1 MLFKTKMPV
10 VRFVPEVATELSA
23 SEIREGVESGLFKD
37 APEPKVYGFV
47 DVVENFSE
55 KRTNLVLDIN
65 GDACLALRVR
75 SRNVPFSAV
84 RTELNSYL
92 VRIREERGPRAVI
105 SKEARKELKEKILSE
120 FLEKAA
126 PVDKVL
132 PIVLSLEDGVA
143 YAFASGKADLNEI
156 QTRLTQIT
164 GINYVRQTIDEEDFL
179 TFVWWDTETNTLRQ
193 TLYKTFVGNKV
204 TVSDESGVTITAKG
218 SVEEARIAVSGG
230 ANATKAEIK
239 FFANNVLVDAVLT
252 KRGEFASLTF
262 PRDVFEA
269 TGDPVSDAQSQ
280 ALMVL
285 DHVVR
290 AFSMVDMWKDI
301 YDKAVA
307 DNAGLTAHIAEVW
320 GRGTFCSKQF
330 DEI

>member
-23 SEIREGVESGLFKD
+23 SEIREGVESGFFKD
-37 APEPKVYGFV
+37 SPEPKVYGFV

-75 SRNVPFSAV
+75 SRNVPSSAV
-84 RTELNSYL
+84 RVELNKRL
-92 VRIREERGPRAVI
+92 AKIREEEHRKFF
-105 SKEARKELKEKILSE
+105 SKEFRKEMKGIILGE
-120 FLEKAA
+120 FLHNAA
-126 PVDKVL
+126 PVDKVI
-132 PIVLSLEDGVA
+132 PIVLSLDDGAA

-179 TFVWWDTETNTLRQ
+179 TFMWWDTETNTLRQ

-230 ANATKAEIK
+230 ANATKSEIK
-239 FFANNVLVDAVLT
+239 FFANGVLVDAVLT
-252 KRGEFASLTF
+252 RRGEFASLTF
-262 PRDVFEA
+262 PREVFEA

-280 ALMVL
+280 AIMVL

>member
-10 VRFVPEVATELSA
+10 VRFVPDKDVELSV
-23 SEIREGVESGLFKD
+23 SDIREGVEGNLFED
-37 APEPKVYGFV
+37 YFEPKVYGFV
-47 DVVENFSE
+47 DVVNNFGG
-55 KRTNLVLDIN
+55 TYNNAVLNMN
-65 GDACLALRVR
+65 GDVCLALRVR
-75 SRNVPFSAV
+75 SRNVPSSAV
-84 RTELNSYL
+84 RVELDK
-92 VRIREERGPRAVI
+92 RIEKIREEEHRKFF
-105 SKEARKELKEKILSE
+105 SKEFRKEMRGIILGE
-120 FLEKAA
+120 FLHNAA
-126 PVDKVL
+126 PVDKVI

-164 GINYVRQTIDEEDFL
+164 GVDYVRQTIDEEDFL
-179 TFVWWDTETNTLRQ
+179 TFMWWDTETNTLRQ
-193 TLYKTFVGNKV
+193 TLYKTFVGNRV

-239 FFANNVLVDAVLT
+239 FSMNDVLVDAVLT
-252 KRGEFASLTF
+252 RRGEFASLTF
-262 PRDVFEA
+262 PREVFEA

-280 ALMVL
+280 AIMVL

-290 AFSMVDMWKDI
+290 AFGMVDMWKAI

>member
-23 SEIREGVESGLFKD
+23 SEIREGVESGFFKD
-37 APEPKVYGFV
+37 SPEPKVYGFV

-75 SRNVPFSAV
+75 SRNVPSSAV
-84 RTELNSYL
+84 RVELNKRL
-92 VRIREERGPRAVI
+92 AKIREEEHRKFF
-105 SKEARKELKEKILSE
+105 SKEFRKEMKGIILGE
-120 FLEKAA
+120 FLHNAA
-126 PVDKVL
+126 PVDKVI
-132 PIVLSLEDGVA
+132 PIVLSLDDGAA

-156 QTRLTQIT
+156 QTQLTQIT
-164 GINYVRQTIDEEDFL
+164 GVNYVRQTIDDEDFL
-179 TFVWWDTETNTLRQ
+179 TFMWWDTETNTLRQ

-252 KRGEFASLTF
+252 RRGEFASLTF
-262 PRDVFEA
+262 PREVFEA